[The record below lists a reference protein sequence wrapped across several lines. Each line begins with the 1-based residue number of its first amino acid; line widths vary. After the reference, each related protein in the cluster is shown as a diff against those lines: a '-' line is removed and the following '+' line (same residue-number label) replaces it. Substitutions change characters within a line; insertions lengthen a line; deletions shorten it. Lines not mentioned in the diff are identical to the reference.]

1 LSKLQAIKKRGE
13 ELAIEV
19 QAMKQRISNME
30 QQAMK
35 WRISDMEQQYA
46 KWSLPDFRI
55 FSFSTAQA
63 TPQPVGTQ
71 QPTAE

>member
-1 LSKLQAIKKRGE
+1 
-13 ELAIEV
+13 
-19 QAMKQRISNME
+19 MKQRISNME